1 LTIPGQQ
8 PPEINFN
15 PSGYL
20 FLATKNGVD
29 TMLKNH
35 KLQKY
40 DLFNV

>member
-1 LTIPGQQ
+1 LTVPEQQ

-20 FLATKNGVD
+20 FLATENGVD
-29 TMLKNH
+29 TMLQNH

-40 DLFNV
+40 D